1 MAMKRALQFIVLV
14 PLALVC
20 LALAVANRGN
30 VVVSFD
36 PFSSDTAAQ
45 IQAPLFVVLIL
56 AIAFGVVVGGSGD
69 LARAGQTPPRFARP
83 QGRGCTGA
91 RRGEPHEDLT
101 VTANRKSDPSPANQS
116 TLATLA
122 PICKTRAWPSPSKSA
137 GFRRPHSVEA
147 ALAAGADMVG
157 FVRFEKS
164 PRHVSLEAAQKPRA
178 PGWRDGRARFC

>member
-56 AIAFGVVVGGSGD
+56 AIAFGVVVGS
-69 LARAGQTPPRFARP
+69 
-83 QGRGCTGA
+83 
-91 RRGEPHEDLT
+91 
-101 VTANRKSDPSPANQS
+101 
-116 TLATLA
+116 LATWLA
-122 PICKTRAWPSPSKSA
+122 QGKHRRALRVLKA
-137 GFRRPHSVEA
+137 EA
-147 ALAAGADMVG
+147 AR
-157 FVRFEKS
+157 VRD
-164 PRHVSLEAAQKPRA
+164 EASHMKI
-178 PGWRDGRARFC
+178 